1 MIYNLTD
8 KTILLSAHEF
18 QEKNLDLVKKL
29 LINNDYPKKFVDSN
43 IKKRLKKLQQNM
55 ESVNNT
61 NSQRIL
67 KTVNIPFIPEFYNK
81 MKQSLKYYGI
91 RTVPKIVNT
100 FNNIIVKGKD
110 KQPRM

>member
-55 ESVNNT
+55 EFVNIT

-67 KTVNIPFIPEFYNK
+67 KTVNIPFYLNFTIKCNK
-81 MKQSLKYYGI
+81 A
-91 RTVPKIVNT
+91 
-100 FNNIIVKGKD
+100 
-110 KQPRM
+110 